1 MYRFT
6 STLLSPF
13 VRYPRQLQLPVSL
26 LTVFLW
32 RSSVSRAALSETLR
46 RPLFSSSPLSSP
58 LSFPSPSIPSGIF
71 EQVERKSYPS
81 MSALET
87 KEKEEEM
94 ENSQTT
100 IPNNNNNSNN
110 VSKETL
116 HVEKEKETTT
126 KPSDTIDTDSP
137 TDKDVI
143 DTHYI
148 FLLHGWLGSPL
159 EMSYLESA
167 LYNQLHNSYDASSNH
182 HYNRTILL

>member
-87 KEKEEEM
+87 KEKEKEM
-94 ENSQTT
+94 ENSYTT
-100 IPNNNNNSNN
+100 ICNSNDSNN
-110 VSKETL
+110 VSKETKVPRIQQETV
-116 HVEKEKETTT
+116 HGEKEEETTT
-126 KPSDTIDTDSP
+126 NHSDSQPSDTIDTDSP
-137 TDKDVI
+137 TDTSPDKDVI

-148 FLLHGWLGSPL
+148 SGISFVQPTPSLLRRIIIQS
-159 EMSYLESA
+159 
-167 LYNQLHNSYDASSNH
+167 
-182 HYNRTILL
+182 I